1 MSYNRSLS
9 GGGGVGYNNTQYYDE
24 YHHNHN
30 DPHSNE
36 QHYESS
42 SSSSMTI
49 DEMRSLH
56 HTALSQAESKRT
68 ELRLVL
74 ASRYRELVGSSDE
87 VIHMHD
93 RADELHNLVVV
104 LPTLVECVVDAA
116 EGVNNNECS
125 VGKEEGEGSSR
136 KLFTNEI
143 GADQNQT
150 STFTPNE
157 NVVGGDKSTTSIIAN
172 VDKVRDQLS
181 KLPRTIHCCLD
192 ANNVHGAAAS
202 LIELFDIISSSQ
214 QQQFNNSNNEKKR
227 GDPYPLATAL
237 SNSSSWKEE
246 GGTSSSSILPTNPL
260 LNVQMKMIY
269 LHVQT
274 LPSKTVKLA
283 RKILLQSA
291 FSSSS
296 SGGGGAQTTAAALS
310 ALDLLDITR
319 WQQQQQQSQI
329 PSSPSR
335 RGSDTSTSTT
345 RATKLIDLYY
355 ESKATL
361 LNKLLNKLTLP
372 TGTTTTAT
380 STTGP
385 SASTSLDATSVTN
398 RAEVIL
404 SKIVLILQ
412 YDVILYPYQIFVLRK
427 FGSNNNDDEC
437 EKIMSTLPTFD
448 GDILKSK
455 ASNFLAAHL
464 PLIRTKVKSVLMI
477 IAGTTASKL
486 GQIRQTLYDKTDGIE
501 CRNMLDNTSG
511 GGVCTWDEAV
521 GNMVDVRVVSHG
533 TTRSSSSAAIG
544 DGGSEQGGTGSSSSM
559 NGGTSTTTTSKTTAR
574 RFSLWGALFS
584 NTFSSLVHSLLT
596 TSFHSV
602 HVRVV
607 STLRT
612 SLARAPPFNY
622 MLPHEAHR
630 NALRIACDLD
640 VSLRKVSDDAHEL
653 LVHAEERE
661 ESERRLR
668 QSLYVQTCE
677 IMGRL
682 LNELRRMLVV
692 VGGDKKKE
700 EEDATKVFIVG
711 RLCHLLKF
719 RLKSLPTLLDPKSSP
734 AVMLA
739 SGLGA
744 NIHNVGGKSHS
755 SGMITLMEL
764 SSSFDLADDD
774 DDGLISFDEAMEAM
788 ESAFS
793 GTHFHGAEM
802 VRDTL
807 LLTASSHSGS
817 GGVVVGGDGS
827 TTSGGVVSNGSSG
840 TYASS
845 SNMHTKS
852 TPQNVTLSELALLSA
867 RGLRHAPSGRE
878 SALGTVQSSLDDI
891 VNRCFKDWARAA
903 LSPPLDSFTRTLRE
917 SMGVASTV
925 SDMEWRRL
933 HGLIEKEDDA
943 LLKEVCESE
952 GDTDRVLN
960 DNSSNSVGEVSPHVV
975 SYLLAVAGV
984 LNRSVCPADSLPPV
998 PSLEYAEALG
1008 ISCTETEIPNMMVT
1022 IRGSLLGE
1030 ALNSMSHSLKQG
1042 ILSTPDD
1049 EDGVTDDEI
1058 LKKCAPSSLIQLS
1071 MDVKFIHK
1079 CFFERN
1085 QHGFLMSSDAVNDSR
1100 EIMDSLSERLIASV
1114 GNTLRDGS
1122 PINSAISE
1130 RHAQVFNSC
1139 DLFLSSLFGEDPDDK
1154 FSSSNGA
1161 ATNGVSSSSALLSSS
1176 QSFMLNP
1183 LPSSRR
1189 FVLLPIQAEKSLTEL
1204 QLRGKYGKK
1213 SQEDKTSSKDGTSS
1227 GNALG
1232 SGFGFLS
1239 SMLTKTR

>member
-1 MSYNRSLS
+1 MDGNGAYGGASS
-9 GGGGVGYNNTQYYDE
+9 GGGGMGYNDY
-24 YHHNHN
+24 N
-30 DPHSNE
+30 DNNNQGSYNDDPNMMIQPPNS
-36 QHYESS
+36 QQQQGGG
-42 SSSSMTI
+42 MTI
-49 DEMRSLH
+49 EEMRHFH
-56 HTALSQAESKRT
+56 HSALTSAESKRT

-87 VIHMHD
+87 VIHMNE
-93 RADELHNLVVV
+93 RAEELNDLVLI
-104 LPTLVECVVDAA
+104 LPELC
-116 EGVNNNECS
+116 EGVTLAANNVDSISRLGN
-125 VGKEEGEGSSR
+125 VNNVNVEGSSR
-136 KLFTNEI
+136 KLFSD
-143 GADQNQT
+143 GAAAAD
-150 STFTPNE
+150 
-157 NVVGGDKSTTSIIAN
+157 DKSSSSQVQDDKQSETATSSAII
-172 VDKVRDQLS
+172 RDELS
-181 KLPRTIHCCLD
+181 RLPRDIHRCLD
-192 ANNVHGAAAS
+192 EHNVHGAAAS
-202 LIELFDIISSSQ
+202 LISLFDIIAASQ
-214 QQQFNNSNNEKKR
+214 QQSIV
-227 GDPYPLATAL
+227 GDKSEDPFPLAIAL
-237 SNSSSWKEE
+237 SSCKKKGGERKE
-246 GGTSSSSILPTNPL
+246 GSDTQNMAL
-260 LNVQMKMIY
+260 LETQMKMIY

-274 LPSKTVKLA
+274 LPTRTVKLA
-283 RKILLQSA
+283 RKVLLK
-291 FSSSS
+291 
-296 SGGGGAQTTAAALS
+296 SGGGDSGAHVTAAALS
-310 ALDLLDITR
+310 ALDLLDIRR
-319 WQQQQQQSQI
+319 WQEQQQQQRQI
-329 PSSPSR
+329 SVPRIIGS
-335 RGSDTSTSTT
+335 SDTLSS

-372 TGTTTTAT
+372 DAGHGV
-380 STTGP
+380 SSSLPP
-385 SASTSLDATSVTN
+385 SAASILDATSVTN
-398 RAEVIL
+398 RAEIIL

-427 FGSNNNDDEC
+427 FITSSSDGNGSCD
-437 EKIMSTLPTFD
+437 KIMSTLPTFD
-448 GDILKSK
+448 PDVLKSK
-455 ASNFLAAHL
+455 ASRFLAAHL

-486 GQIRQTLYDKTDGIE
+486 GQIRQTLYDKTDGAE
-501 CRNMLDNTSG
+501 CRTALDSS
-511 GGVCTWDEAV
+511 GVCTWDEAV
-521 GNMVDVRVVSHG
+521 GGMVDVRVVSHG
-533 TTRSSSSAAIG
+533 TSASFATTSKDSAMEDHG
-544 DGGSEQGGTGSSSSM
+544 GGTAAGSSSM
-559 NGGTSTTTTSKTTAR
+559 NGSSSKASSAAR

-596 TSFHSV
+596 SSFHSV

-612 SLARAPPFNY
+612 SLARAPPFTA

-630 NALRIACDLD
+630 NALRIASDLD
-640 VSLRKVSDDAHEL
+640 ASLRRVSDDAHEL

-692 VGGDKKKE
+692 IGSDDYGKGRRMDEGNEKKE
-700 EEDATKVFIVG
+700 QEDATKVLIIG

-734 AVMLA
+734 AVILA
-739 SGLGA
+739 AGLG
-744 NIHNVGGKSHS
+744 VGGGKSH

-807 LLTASSHSGS
+807 LLAHSSAPGAA
-817 GGVVVGGDGS
+817 GVVGDGIS
-827 TTSGGVVSNGSSG
+827 SSGVPNGG
-840 TYASS
+840 TYAST
-845 SNMHTKS
+845 SNKS

-867 RGLRHAPSGRE
+867 RGLRHAASGHE

-891 VNRCFKDWARAA
+891 VDRCFKDWARAA
-903 LSPPLDSFTRTLRE
+903 LSPPLKSFATTLRE

-933 HGLIEKEDDA
+933 HGLIDKEDDV
-943 LLKEVCESE
+943 LLKEISESD
-952 GDTDRVLN
+952 GGLTQGTT
-960 DNSSNSVGEVSPHVV
+960 SIVGEVSPHVV

-1008 ISCTETEIPNMMVT
+1008 ISSTSDTETNETEIPNMMVT

-1030 ALNSMSHSLKQG
+1030 ALASISQSLQQG
-1042 ILSTPDD
+1042 ILHTSDDDAAPDD
-1049 EDGVTDDEI
+1049 DDGI
-1058 LKKCAPSSLIQLS
+1058 LKKYAPSSLIQLG

-1085 QHGFLMSSDAVNDSR
+1085 QHGFLLTSDVINDSR
-1100 EIMDSLSERLIASV
+1100 DIMVSLITSISNDA
-1114 GNTLRDGS
+1114 LRDGS
-1122 PINSAISE
+1122 PINIAISE
-1130 RHAQVFNSC
+1130 RHSQVFKSC
-1139 DLFLSSLFGEDPDDK
+1139 DLFLSSLFGEDTDDK
-1154 FSSSNGA
+1154 FSSSTSA
-1161 ATNGVSSSSALLSSS
+1161 TTNGGISSALSSS

-1189 FVLLPIQAEKSLTEL
+1189 FILLPIQAEKSLTEL

-1213 SQEDKTSSKDGTSS
+1213 QEDKTSSKDGTSS
-1227 GNALG
+1227 GNAMG

-1239 SMLTKTR
+1239 SMLSTKNR

>member
-9 GGGGVGYNNTQYYDE
+9 GGGVASGYNNHHNDE
-24 YHHNHN
+24 YN
-30 DPHSNE
+30 DPNIITNNNNE
-36 QHYESS
+36 HYESS
-42 SSSSMTI
+42 SNSMTI

-56 HTALSQAESKRT
+56 HTALNQAESKRT

-87 VIHMHD
+87 VLHMHD
-93 RADELHNLVVV
+93 RANELHELVVV
-104 LPTLVECVVDAA
+104 LPELVECVGNAA
-116 EGVNNNECS
+116 ES
-125 VGKEEGEGSSR
+125 VVSNSGSVKVGEEEGSSSR
-136 KLFTNEI
+136 KLFVD
-143 GADQNQT
+143 GAADEAST
-150 STFTPNE
+150 SS
-157 NVVGGDKSTTSIIAN
+157 VVDKSSIS
-172 VDKVRDQLS
+172 VDRVRDQLS

-192 ANNVHGAAAS
+192 VNNVHGAAAS
-202 LIELFDIISSSQ
+202 LIELFDIISSSHSQ
-214 QQQFNNSNNEKKR
+214 QSNGNSEEEKR

-237 SNSSSWKEE
+237 S
-246 GGTSSSSILPTNPL
+246 SSSSCKEGEGRNSIMIPTNPL

-291 FSSSS
+291 FSPTSAAD
-296 SGGGGAQTTAAALS
+296 GGGGAQTTAAALS

-319 WQQQQQQSQI
+319 WQQQQQQPPQI
-329 PSSPSR
+329 SSSLSR
-335 RGSDTSTSTT
+335 RGSDSTSSSSSTTT
-345 RATKLIDLYY
+345 RAIKLIDLYY

-372 TGTTTTAT
+372 TSTTAT
-380 STTGP
+380 TGP
-385 SASTSLDATSVTN
+385 TTSSSSLDATSVTN
-398 RAEVIL
+398 RAEIIL

-427 FGSNNNDDEC
+427 FGSNNGEC
-437 EKIMSTLPTFD
+437 ERIMNTLPIFD
-448 GDILKSK
+448 SDVLKSK

-464 PLIRTKVKSVLMI
+464 PLIRTKVKNVLMI

-486 GQIRQTLYDKTDGIE
+486 GQIRQTLYDKTDGMD
-501 CRNMLDNTSG
+501 CQNMLNDTCEN
-511 GGVCTWDEAV
+511 VCTWDDAV

-533 TTRSSSSAAIG
+533 TRSSSSSAIG
-544 DGGSEQGGTGSSSSM
+544 NNKDDGGSSEQGGGGTGSSM
-559 NGGTSTTTTSKTTAR
+559 NGGSTSTSAAR

-692 VGGDKKKE
+692 VGGGGGGD
-700 EEDATKVFIVG
+700 EDATKVFIVG

-739 SGLGA
+739 SGLGS
-744 NIHNVGGKSHS
+744 NVVGVSGKSH

-807 LLTASSHSGS
+807 LLTASHHSSSSHSSS
-817 GGVVVGGDGS
+817 GGGMADGS
-827 TTSGGVVSNGSSG
+827 TSGGVASNGSGS
-840 TYASS
+840 YASS
-845 SNMHTKS
+845 SNIHTKS

-867 RGLRHAPSGRE
+867 RGLRHAPSGQE

-903 LSPPLDSFTRTLRE
+903 LSPPLNSFTTTLRE
-917 SMGVASTV
+917 SIGVASTV
-925 SDMEWRRL
+925 SEIEWRRL
-933 HGLIEKEDDA
+933 HGLIEKDDDA
-943 LLKEVCESE
+943 LLKEVGESK

-1008 ISCTETEIPNMMVT
+1008 ISCSETEIPNMMVT

-1030 ALNSMSHSLKQG
+1030 ALSSMSRSLKRG
-1042 ILSTPDD
+1042 ILSKSDD
-1049 EDGVTDDEI
+1049 EDGVTDDDEI
-1058 LKKCAPSSLIQLS
+1058 LKKCSPSSLIQLS
-1071 MDVKFIHK
+1071 MDVKFIQK

-1085 QHGFLMSSDAVNDSR
+1085 QHGFLLTNEAVNDSR
-1100 EIMDSLSERLIASV
+1100 EIMDSLSESLVASV
-1114 GNTLRDGS
+1114 RNTLRDGS

-1154 FSSSNGA
+1154 FSSSNGS
-1161 ATNGVSSSSALLSSS
+1161 ATTANGVSSSSALLSSS

-1213 SQEDKTSSKDGTSS
+1213 SQEDKTSSKDDTSS